1 MATVYYMPADYPRAL
16 EYFQMSLDI
25 QSGTLGKDHPDV
37 AATYNNMGAVYD
49 HQADYPRALEY
60 YQMALDIKL
69 GTLGK
74 DHPRTKDVQRSI
86 DIVKGK
92 MN

>member
-1 MATVYYMPADYPRAL
+1 
-16 EYFQMSLDI
+16 MSLDI
-25 QSGTLGKDHPDV
+25 KSGTLGKDHPSV
-37 AATYNNMGAVYD
+37 ATTYNNMGLVYRN
-49 HQADYPRALEY
+49 QADYPRALEY
-60 YQMALDIKL
+60 YQMSLDIRS

-74 DHPRTKDVQRSI
+74 DHPSTKDVQRSI